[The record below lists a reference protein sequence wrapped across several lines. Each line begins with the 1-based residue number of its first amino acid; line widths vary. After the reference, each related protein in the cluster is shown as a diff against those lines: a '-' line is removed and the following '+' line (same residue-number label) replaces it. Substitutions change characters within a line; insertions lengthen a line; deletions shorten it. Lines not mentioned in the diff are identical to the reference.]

1 MTTARRFRALFV
13 VCLTLAPLTAA
24 AQQTGALSGRVTDTD
39 GLALPGVTVEAR
51 ADVLPV
57 PRVSITAGNGDY
69 RLPALP
75 PGTYTVTFALAGMQ
89 TVTREA
95 RVQLQQTTVVDATLG
110 VAGLTEVVTVTA
122 GASLIDRSSSAI
134 SSSVS
139 SEQIMALPVGQ
150 EYRDLVKLIPG
161 VQYTEDQVRGPS
173 AGGSGQDNV
182 YQFDGVN
189 VTLPLFGTL
198 SAEPASHDI
207 DQVTTVKGG
216 ARAIDFDRS
225 GGFTIDSVSKSGTS
239 RYQGMLSFQLQNNNM
254 AAELESGSA
263 SRYEQDRTWLTGNV
277 GGPVIQNRLFFY
289 GSYYR
294 PTRTRD
300 NQANLYGEL
309 PSYESTR
316 NEGFG
321 KLTFTPTSALL
332 LNASYRDSKREDISD
347 LFAANASA
355 TTGSGSES
363 RLRIATVDGSWVIN
377 NRSFLTFK
385 YTNFAN
391 RTQGRPDS
399 VASVTPST
407 QIGTRLDVTSLDSQG
422 RLTVP
427 VPVAGAA
434 AYNSFIQ
441 PLIDRYGS
449 VQNGQRIGGGIVG
462 FGSEFNDQDFFR
474 NAGQVGYNI
483 TFGGDV
489 SHDVHVG
496 YQLYTDAEDL
506 VRSSN
511 GWGLIS
517 VPGGRLAPIAG
528 TGQSAFYTARFQQ
541 QSIGVVPKI
550 RSEYLSQSIEINDT
564 IRWSNWAF
572 NVGVLMSNDT
582 LYGQGLREDAST
594 LSGYV
599 SAPGNKYNMY
609 ELPFRKMLQPRVGAT
624 WAYNGND
631 TLYASYARYH
641 PAASSL
647 PRAASWDRNLIGTFI
662 DAHFDASGTLF
673 AAVPVGSSSGKLFVE
688 DMTPRTVDEFLVGT
702 ARQINPNWSMRAYGR
717 YREGSHFWEDT
728 NNNARV
734 AFNPPANIPREL
746 YIPDLAQR
754 LAQIGSG
761 STYVIAELDG
771 AYTKFYEATLET
783 EWRGSQ
789 AFVRGS
795 YTWSRYTGN
804 FDQDNTT
811 SGNDANVF
819 MGSSFIA
826 DAAGRQL
833 WDFRDGTLRGDRPH
847 MLKVYGFY
855 NLSWNASLG
864 AFAVAQS
871 GQPWETW
878 SFEPYRALTTSTSSV
893 SRFAEP
899 AGSRRS
905 DSHWQ
910 LDLNYT
916 QNVRLGG
923 RSNVQIAVDLFNVFN
938 KQTGYD
944 IQPVAQSSVFGQP
957 RAYFDPRRIQIAA
970 RIHF

>member
-1 MTTARRFRALFV
+1 MTTARRFRALLV

-239 RYQGMLSFQLQNNNM
+239 RYQGMLSFQLQNNDM

-309 PSYESTR
+309 PAYESTR

-407 QIGTRLDVTSLDSQG
+407 QTGTRLDVTSLDSQG

-427 VPVAGAA
+427 VPVAGAT
-434 AYNSFIQ
+434 AYNAFIQ

-449 VQNGQRIGGGIVG
+449 VQSGQRIGGGIVG
-462 FGSEFNDQDFFR
+462 FGAEFNDQDFFR

-517 VPGGRLAPIAG
+517 VPGGRLAPVAG

-541 QSIGVVPKI
+541 QSIGVAPAI
-550 RSEYLSQSIEINDT
+550 RSEYLSQSLEVNDT

-609 ELPFRKMLQPRVGAT
+609 ELPFSKMLQPRVGAT

-631 TLYASYARYH
+631 TVYASYARYH

-688 DMTPRTVDEFLVGT
+688 DMTPRTVDEFLMGT

-734 AFNPPANIPREL
+734 AFNPPADIPREL
-746 YIPDLAQR
+746 YIADLDQR
-754 LAQIGSG
+754 RAQIGSG
-761 STYVIAELDG
+761 SSYVIAELDG

-811 SGNDANVF
+811 TGNDANVF

-855 NLSWNASLG
+855 NLNWNASLG

-878 SFEPYRALTTSTSSV
+878 SFEPYRALTTSTSST

-905 DSHWQ
+905 DPHWQ

-938 KQTGYD
+938 KQTGYN

-970 RIHF
+970 RILF

>member
-1 MTTARRFRALFV
+1 MAFARLLRPLLA
-13 VCLTLAPLTAA
+13 VCLVLAPLVAS

-57 PRVSITAGNGDY
+57 PRVAITGGNGDY

-75 PGTYTVTFALAGMQ
+75 PGTYTITFALAGMQ

-95 RVQLQQTTVVDATLG
+95 RVQLAQTTVADATLG

-122 GASLIDRSSSAI
+122 GASLIDRGSSAI

-139 SEQIMALPVGQ
+139 ADQILALPVGQ

-161 VQYTEDQVRGPS
+161 VQYTEEQVRGPS

-207 DQVTTVKGG
+207 DQVTTIKGG
-216 ARAIDFDRS
+216 AQAINFDRS

-239 RYQGMLSFQLQNNNM
+239 RYQGMLSYQLQNNAM
-254 AAELESGSA
+254 AAELESGSR

-277 GGPVIQNRLFFY
+277 GGPILQNRLFFY

-309 PSYESTR
+309 PAYESTR

-321 KLTFTPTSALL
+321 KLTFTPSSAVL

-355 TTGSGSES
+355 TTGSGSEL

-377 NRSFLTFK
+377 DRSFLTFK

-399 VASVTPST
+399 IASVTPST
-407 QIGTRLDVTSLDSQG
+407 QAGTRLDVTSLDSQG

-427 VPVAGAA
+427 TPVAGAT
-434 AYNSFIQ
+434 AYNAFIQ

-462 FGSEFNDQDFFR
+462 FGAEFNDQDFFR
-474 NAGQVGYNI
+474 NAGQVAYNI
-483 TFGGDV
+483 TFGGNV

-496 YQLYTDAEDL
+496 YQLYQDAEDL

-541 QSIGVVPKI
+541 QSIGVAPKI
-550 RSEYLSQSIEINDT
+550 RSEYLSQSIEVNDT
-564 IRWSNWAF
+564 IRWQNWAF
-572 NVGVLMSNDT
+572 NLGVLVSNDT

-609 ELPFRKMLQPRVGAT
+609 ELPFSKMIQPRVGAT

-631 TLYASYARYH
+631 TVYASYARYH

-662 DAHFDASGTLF
+662 DAHFDQTGTLF

-702 ARQINPNWSMRAYGR
+702 ARQINPQWSMRFYGR

-746 YIPDLAQR
+746 YITDLSQR

-761 STYVIAELDG
+761 SSYVIAELDG
-771 AYTKFYEATLET
+771 AYTKFYEATVES
-783 EWRGSQ
+783 EWRGSR

-811 SGNDANVF
+811 TGNDANVF

-855 NLSWNASLG
+855 NLGWNASVG

-871 GQPWETW
+871 GQPWEEW
-878 SFEPYRALTTSTSSV
+878 SFEPYRSLTTSTSST

-905 DSHWQ
+905 DAHWQ

-916 QNVRLGG
+916 QNVRLAG
-923 RSNVQIAVDLFNVFN
+923 RSSLQIALDLFNVMN
-938 KQTGYD
+938 NQTGYD
-944 IQPVAQSSVFGQP
+944 IQPVRESSVFGQP

-970 RIHF
+970 RLLF